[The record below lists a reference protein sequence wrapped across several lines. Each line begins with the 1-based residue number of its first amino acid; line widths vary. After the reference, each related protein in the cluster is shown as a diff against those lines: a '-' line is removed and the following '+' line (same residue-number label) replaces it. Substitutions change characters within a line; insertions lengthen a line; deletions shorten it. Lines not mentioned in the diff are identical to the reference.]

1 MSKLPSKCLVDT
13 NVPMIA
19 NLYERLNSYSDIPD
33 SCISESRRQIE
44 NITEKDCCLVI
55 DDAGEIFQEY
65 INNLSRS
72 SKGQPGI
79 GYAFVKWVNDHQWNP
94 DKVDR
99 IQVTK
104 SGNSY
109 KEFPPHN
116 ELNNFDPSDR
126 KFVAVANA
134 HPEKP
139 PILQAV
145 DSKWWG
151 WNDALAEVG
160 ITVCFLCREYIKA
173 KYEDKDKK
181 GA

>member
-1 MSKLPSKCLVDT
+1 MCVVIDT
-13 NVPMIA
+13 NVPMVA
-19 NLYERLNSYSDIPD
+19 NLFTRSDSCSDIPYNL
-33 SCISESRRQIE
+33 ILESKLHIE
-44 NITEKDCCLVI
+44 NITEKGYRLVI

-72 SKGQPGI
+72 SKGQPGV
-79 GYAFVKWVNDHQWNP
+79 GYAFVKWVNDHQWNS
-94 DKVDR
+94 DRVDR

-116 ELNNFDPSDR
+116 ELNDFDPSDR

-134 HPEKP
+134 HSEKP
-139 PILQAV
+139 PILQAT

-160 ITVCFLCREYIKA
+160 ITVCFLCPEYIQK
-173 KYEDKDKK
+173 KYEEKME
-181 GA
+181 GG